1 MQRRMFKLSQFKN
14 HYCHPQSKKQSIF
27 FKASATKT
35 SESSQLANYTLHLKR
50 SGMLLAFT
58 KAAKKLKKYNLPLF
72 REYYERNDQS
82 SSSSRSD

>member
-1 MQRRMFKLSQFKN
+1 MQRRMFKSSQLKH
-14 HYCHPQSKKQSIF
+14 HYCHSQSKKQTSF

-58 KAAKKLKKYNLPLF
+58 KAAKKFKKSNSPLF
-72 REYYERNDQS
+72 REYYERHDQS
-82 SSSSRSD
+82 GSSSRSD